1 MVHYQYC
8 FSLSSLGVFFTW
20 PSLSAT
26 YAKKRGG
33 CPNTTLPFWVPP
45 NWYSYQWNISEYTL
59 CILACCKKTN
69 NMFIVHNLVNLVRT
83 HMLYM
88 CMYVCLYIVYISCI
102 ILCRYTFWACA
113 ATMRFPQ
120 LLGLELL
127 CSSDLLLRTLQ
138 YRPHQLLL
146 PRPWL
151 RREAGALA
159 ALGGGVSGAT
169 ASPEGNKGGKSP
181 MENQV
186 VFWQC
191 VHQWHVLVYINAIYT
206 PLHYPTLSWYINDLH
221 VLN

>member
-1 MVHYQYC
+1 MQHC
-8 FSLSSLGVFFTW
+8 LSEF
-20 PSLSAT
+20 
-26 YAKKRGG
+26 
-33 CPNTTLPFWVPP
+33 PP

-83 HMLYM
+83 HILYM

-146 PRPWL
+146 P
-151 RREAGALA
+151 GHGCDGK
-159 ALGGGVSGAT
+159 LGHLQRLVV
-169 ASPEGNKGGKSP
+169 EF
-181 MENQV
+181 QV
-186 VFWQC
+186 
-191 VHQWHVLVYINAIYT
+191 
-206 PLHYPTLSWYINDLH
+206 PLHLLKETKAGKAPWKTRWFSGSVFTSDMFWFI
-221 VLN
+221 